1 VPISTYLRE
10 LRAVVGPRL
19 LLLPGVS
26 AIVRDDAERV
36 LFIRR
41 ADDGRWGLPA
51 GAVDPGESPAEAI
64 VREVLEETGLMV
76 RPARVA
82 GVFGGAGYRH
92 RYPNGDQAEWVVAVF
107 ECEVVGGQLTPQ
119 DGEALELRYF
129 APEEAP
135 TLQLPYPRTLFER
148 PSSRRAARVTLFV

>member
-1 VPISTYLRE
+1 MPISTYLRD

-51 GAVDPGESPAEAI
+51 GGVDPGESPAEAV
-64 VREVLEETGLMV
+64 VREVREETGLTV
-76 RPARVA
+76 RVARVA

-92 RYPNGDQAEWVVAVF
+92 RYPNGDEAEWVVAVF
-107 ECEVVGGQLTPQ
+107 ECDVLGGELTPL

-129 APEEAP
+129 APEDAP
-135 TLQLPYPRTLFER
+135 TLQLPYPRALFD
-148 PSSRRAARVTLFV
+148 RRTTRDAARGTLFV

>member
-1 VPISTYLRE
+1 VPISAYLGE
-10 LRAVVGPRL
+10 LRAVVGRRL

-26 AIVRDDAERV
+26 AIIRDETERV

-51 GAVDPGESPAEAI
+51 GAVDPGESPGEAI
-64 VREVLEETGLMV
+64 VREVREETGLVV
-76 RPARVA
+76 RAARVA

-92 RYPNGDQAEWVVAVF
+92 RYPNGDEVEWVVAVF
-107 ECEVVGGQLTPQ
+107 ECEVVGGALVPQ

-129 APEEAP
+129 DPDEAP
-135 TLQLPYPRTLFER
+135 TMQLPYPRTLFARRSSDGER
-148 PSSRRAARVTLFV
+148 RKTLFI